1 MTSPGKADATE
12 MAASQGGAIA
22 LTAAPTRIAL
32 QPAGNVDLAAAFAAA
47 PARHFILTLQGLAT
61 DRPPETGYLVFLNV
75 PEGVTPAVEDIGY
88 AGAVSFFGVPPSA
101 EGADARAVSFEVSE
115 VVQRLRA
122 AGRLAERDDGN
133 DPPGGQA
140 GGRKPSNDPPARAVR
155 AINNR
160 APGPIRISRARP
172 AAGHDCAPASCML
185 KLHVAKPYN
194 LEQKPT
200 TLEEIMRTLSRR
212 ALLGASAF
220 GGLIPSLLLD
230 SRRAGAATRIRHDLT
245 TTDGQKNIKIYAKG
259 FELIMKLP
267 ERDPRG
273 WLFQWY
279 THAVRDD
286 RTKASEI
293 SRVYGS
299 ASSPDKQLAQDA
311 WNTCQPHN
319 PPFSSDMFLPWH
331 RMFVLCLEEIV
342 RQITKEDAFT
352 LPYWNYTQAGQRA
365 LPAEFRKKG
374 DPTWGSLYRT
384 NRITQVNAGTPI
396 DQVPGST
403 PFDLSAMKFNVY
415 SGGAGFCA
423 NLDNNPHGIVHDD
436 IGNGQGMGSVPWAAN
451 DPIFWIHHCNIDHIW
466 ASWNKAGGK
475 NPALTGTYTFADRD
489 GKKVVLDVA
498 KFLDTLTQGYEY
510 DKYLPRPPGSLPFP
524 PADKLVVAFALHATT
539 AQTSGPVSLGAAP
552 ISVTLAAAPPTPG
565 APAPTRRLR
574 AATMR

>member
-1 MTSPGKADATE
+1 M
-12 MAASQGGAIA
+12 
-22 LTAAPTRIAL
+22 
-32 QPAGNVDLAAAFAAA
+32 
-47 PARHFILTLQGLAT
+47 H
-61 DRPPETGYLVFLNV
+61 
-75 PEGVTPAVEDIGY
+75 
-88 AGAVSFFGVPPSA
+88 
-101 EGADARAVSFEVSE
+101 
-115 VVQRLRA
+115 
-122 AGRLAERDDGN
+122 
-133 DPPGGQA
+133 
-140 GGRKPSNDPPARAVR
+140 
-155 AINNR
+155 
-160 APGPIRISRARP
+160 
-172 AAGHDCAPASCML
+172 
-185 KLHVAKPYN
+185 
-194 LEQKPT
+194 
-200 TLEEIMRTLSRR
+200 TLSRR
-212 ALLGASAF
+212 ALLAASAF
-220 GGLIPSLLLD
+220 SSLIPSLLLD

-245 TTDGQKNIKIYAKG
+245 STDGQKMIKTYAKAWG
-259 FELIMKLP
+259 LMAKLP

-279 THAVRDD
+279 THAVRND
-286 RTKASEI
+286 RNKAGEI

-331 RMFVLCLEEIV
+331 RMFVLCLEQIV
-342 RQITKEDAFT
+342 RQISKEDAFT

-365 LPAEFRKKG
+365 LPVEFRKQG
-374 DPTWGSLYRT
+374 DPTWGSLYRP

-510 DKYLPRPPGSLPFP
+510 DKYLPRPAGSLPFP
-524 PADKLVVAFALHATT
+524 PADARVAFALHATSS
-539 AQTSGPVSLGAAP
+539 QTSGPVSLGAAP
-552 ISVTLAAAPPTPG
+552 MTVTLAAAPPAPG
-565 APAPTRRLR
+565 APAPAGGNNALTKSLQALPASRQFILQLNDVKAMSRPGVNYDIYYGLAEGQTPSHDSPAYAGSLSFFGVAPHGDDGGMANMPGHNFSFLITQPVR
-574 AATMR
+574 QALTGDANAAAKVTLVPTGAPAADSMPTIGSISLVSA